1 MADETRSGRFRP
13 SPDTVAQRLGD
24 ELVLIHLRTDRM
36 FVLNRTGARVWEL
49 LSTGVD
55 LVEIQKQVLREF
67 EVAEAEL
74 TTDVRDL
81 LHSLRTEQLIRPDD

>member
-1 MADETRSGRFRP
+1 MGNETRAGRFRP

-24 ELVLIHLRTDRM
+24 ELVLIHMKTDRM
-36 FVLNRTGARVWEL
+36 FILNRTGARVWDL

-55 LVEIQKQVLREF
+55 LAEIQRQVLQEF

-74 TTDVRDL
+74 TTDVQGL
-81 LHSLRTEQLIRPDD
+81 LDSLRNEQLISPDD

>member
-13 SPDTVAQRLGD
+13 GPDIVAQRLGD
-24 ELVLIHLRTDRM
+24 ELVLIHLKTDRM

-49 LSTGVD
+49 LATGVD
-55 LVEIQKQVLREF
+55 VVEIQKRVLQEF

-74 TTDVRDL
+74 TTDVQDL
-81 LHSLRTEQLIRPDD
+81 VHSLRTEQLISPDD